1 MTEQWTPN
9 ATDRQTSP
17 PPRSSY
23 DAAPVEAAGPGMGWV
38 RFAGVIM
45 VVIGGF
51 GVIEGF
57 VALLTPNY
65 YVTTGGA
72 VLAISLAGWGWAHII
87 IGALVL
93 ATGFG
98 LLGTASSWA
107 RVAGIVFVTINML
120 VQFAW
125 LPAYPLWG
133 ILAIVLDVLV
143 LYALV
148 ATWGQRT
155 EW

>member
-1 MTEQWTPN
+1 ME
-9 ATDRQTSP
+9 
-17 PPRSSY
+17 
-23 DAAPVEAAGPGMGWV
+23 DADTGMGWV

-65 YVTTGGA
+65 YVTAGGA
-72 VLAISLAGWGWAHII
+72 VLTFSLTGWGWVHII
-87 IGALVL
+87 LGALVL

-133 ILAIVLDVLV
+133 ILAIVLDVVV

-155 EW
+155 DW

>member
-1 MTEQWTPN
+1 MTEQRTPT
-9 ATDRQTSP
+9 ATNRQSSP

-23 DAAPVEAAGPGMGWV
+23 EAAPVEDADTGMGWV

-65 YVTTGGA
+65 YVTAGGA
-72 VLAISLAGWGWAHII
+72 VLTFSLTGWGWVHII
-87 IGALVL
+87 LGALVL

-133 ILAIVLDVLV
+133 ILAIVLDVVV

-155 EW
+155 DW

>member
-1 MTEQWTPN
+1 MEEDMTEQWTPT
-9 ATDRQTSP
+9 AADRQSSP

-23 DAAPVEAAGPGMGWV
+23 EDAGAGMGWV

-57 VALLTPNY
+57 VALFQPDY
-65 YVTTGGA
+65 YVTAGGA
-72 VLAISLAGWGWAHII
+72 VLTINLTAWGWAHII
-87 IGALVL
+87 LGALVL

-98 LLGTASSWA
+98 LLGNASSWA
-107 RVAGIVFVTINML
+107 RIAGTVLVTINMI
-120 VQFAW
+120 VQLAW
-125 LPAYPLWG
+125 LPAYPVWG
-133 ILAIVLDVLV
+133 IIALVLDVLV

-155 EW
+155 AW